1 MSSHHFVRDGQEPA
15 LIIANGEACSME
27 LLGQLLEW
35 NPYVL
40 VLDGALPRVLDL
52 QIRFDAV
59 LGDFD
64 SLPADMLQGAGMEG
78 VEVIHMPDQELTD
91 LQKGIELLMGKG
103 QTAANI
109 AWATG
114 RRADHHFNNLAT
126 LPRYA
131 GKMDLMVVDD
141 YSRVYNLP
149 RQFKKW
155 YPAGTKLSLLPITRA
170 EGVQTSNLAFNLE
183 GEALHFPMRSG
194 SSNHVLADG
203 FVEISY
209 RDGHLLMMECWD

>member
-15 LIIANGEACSME
+15 LIIANGEACSIE

-52 QIRFDAV
+52 NIRIDAV

-64 SLPADMLQGAGMEG
+64 SWQPQRDNALLHG
-78 VEVIHMPDQELTD
+78 VEIVHRPDQELTD
-91 LQKGIELLMGKG
+91 LQKGIEFLMEKG

-131 GKMDLMVVDD
+131 GKLDLMVVDD
-141 YSRVYNLP
+141 HSRVYNLP
-149 RQFKKW
+149 FSFKKW
-155 YPAGTKLSLLPITRA
+155 YPAGTRISLLPVSRASGIT
-170 EGVQTSNLAFNLE
+170 TSNLAFNLQDDE
-183 GEALHFPMRSG
+183 LHLPMRSG
-194 SSNHVLADG
+194 SSNMVVSDG

-209 RDGHLLMMECWD
+209 HDGHLLMMECWD

>member
-64 SLPADMLQGAGMEG
+64 SLPADMLQGSVMDG
-78 VEVIHMPDQELTD
+78 VEVFHMPDQELTD

-103 QTAANI
+103 QAAANI

-141 YSRVYNLP
+141 HSRVYNLP

-170 EGVQTSNLAFNLE
+170 EGVHTSNLAFNLE
-183 GEALHFPMRSG
+183 DEALYFPLRSG

>member
-15 LIIANGEACSME
+15 LIIANGEACSMD

-40 VLDGALPRVLDL
+40 VLDGALHRVLDL
-52 QIRFDAV
+52 QIKFDAL

-64 SLPADMLQGAGMEG
+64 SMASPVEEISHMEG
-78 VEVIHMPDQELTD
+78 VELIHRPDQELTD
-91 LQKGIELLMGKG
+91 LQKGIEWLHSRG

-114 RRADHHFNNLAT
+114 RRADHHFNNIAT

-131 GKMDLMVVDD
+131 GKMELTIVDD

-149 RQFKKW
+149 KSFKKW
-155 YPAGTKLSLLPITRA
+155 YPAGTKLSLLPVNRVI
-170 EGVQTSNLAFNLE
+170 GVTTSNLAFNLTDE
-183 GEALHFPMRSG
+183 ELHLPMRSG
-194 SSNHVLADG
+194 SSNQVLQDG
-203 FVEISY
+203 FVEITY
-209 RDGHLLMMECWD
+209 QDGHLLMMECWD